1 MQAWLEEKLNEEPL
15 WMELEMEK
23 KPTYT
28 TMAPLSTSGTQTQ
41 SKNPGQDNQK
51 LEPFFSIMSKAVAE

>member
-28 TMAPLSTSGTQTQ
+28 TMAPLSTSGTQ

-51 LEPFFSIMSKAVAE
+51 LESFQSYV